1 MSACRIS
8 RQWLVARCAARC
20 RHGRLLKRLDA
31 RTGAQVYA
39 RLHRDPEHEIETEV
53 DHYIAWRGQALSY
66 YLGELAIVRQ
76 LCLELFR
83 RSCKAGCRHVP
94 PSPTSLRV
102 KLRRVERLPA
112 SAQGFGAA
120 SWRARDSLNSEGIR
134 ERVVKAETALVTLWP
149 PLPEECGS

>member
-53 DHYIAWRGQALSY
+53 DRYIAWRGQALSY
-66 YLGELAIVRQ
+66 YMGELAIVRQ
-76 LCLELFR
+76 LCLALHR
-83 RSCKAGCRHVP
+83 ISSAPAALDRYLAA
-94 PSPTSLRV
+94 
-102 KLRRVERLPA
+102 LPA
-112 SAQGFGAA
+112 M
-120 SWRARDSLNSEGIR
+120 SLTPI
-134 ERVVKAETALVTLWP
+134 APFA
-149 PLPEECGS
+149 